1 MLAVERCERSEKKG
15 RVTLG
20 FLELFELF
28 FNNFRR
34 LAMTQ
39 SHPSVTRQVVQ
50 LLSEHGFEGMA
61 QAMESLLNEC
71 MKIERQ
77 QALGVGPYQRGEA
90 RRGQANGFKPK
101 TMKTRIGPLALR
113 VPQVRGAE
121 FYPSVLERG
130 TRSEKA
136 LRLALAEMY
145 VQGVSTSKVTKIT
158 EELCGCEIS
167 SSDVSRATALLD
179 EELTKWR
186 NRPLGLVKYLI
197 LDARYEKV
205 RVAGCVRECSVL
217 LAIGVDAEGHRS
229 ILGVSVSLSEA
240 EVHWREF
247 FKSLLARGLHGVE
260 MITSDAHAGLKEARQ
275 ACFAGVPWQRCQFH
289 LMHNALA
296 HVPRQE
302 MKSEVMDDLR
312 GVFDA
317 ADQAAANEQLQRVVR
332 KYESSAPKLAAWL
345 EENVPE
351 SLTVFRLPAAHRQRL
366 RTSNMLER
374 LNRELKRRTRVATLF
389 PNEASLLR
397 LVTAILIE
405 ISEEWET
412 GKRYVTFETK

>member
-1 MLAVERCERSEKKG
+1 
-15 RVTLG
+15 
-20 FLELFELF
+20 
-28 FNNFRR
+28 
-34 LAMTQ
+34 MTHQ
-39 SHPSVTRQVVQ
+39 PHPSVTRQVVQ
-50 LLSEHGFEGMA
+50 LLAEQGFDGMA
-61 QAMESLLNEC
+61 EVMERLLNEL
-71 MKIERQ
+71 MTIERQ

-101 TMKTRIGPLALR
+101 TMKTRVGPLSLR
-113 VPQVRGAE
+113 VPQVRGAP

-145 VQGVSTSKVTKIT
+145 VQGVSTRKVTEIT

-167 SSDVSRATALLD
+167 SRDVSRAMELLD
-179 EELTKWR
+179 EDLTKWR
-186 NRPLGLVKYLI
+186 NRPLGAVKYLI

-205 RVAGCVRECSVL
+205 REAGCVRECAVL
-217 LAIGVDAEGHRS
+217 LAIGVDTEGRRS
-229 ILGVSVSLSEA
+229 ILGVSVSLSEG

-247 FKSLLARGLHGVE
+247 FKSLLARGLHGMELIV
-260 MITSDAHAGLKEARQ
+260 SDAHAGLKEARQ
-275 ACFAGVPWQRCQFH
+275 ACFASVPWQRCQFH

-302 MKSEVMDDLR
+302 LKGEVMEDLH
-312 GVFDA
+312 GVFDSP
-317 ADQAAANEQLQRVVR
+317 DQAAANEQLQRVVR
-332 KYESSAPKLAAWL
+332 KYEKSAPKLAQWL

-351 SLTVFRLPAAHRQRL
+351 SLTVFRLPASHRQRL
-366 RTSNMLER
+366 RTTNMLER

-389 PNEASLLR
+389 PNTDSLLR
-397 LVTAILIE
+397 LVTAILVE

-412 GKRYVTFETK
+412 GKRYVTFGTK

>member
-1 MLAVERCERSEKKG
+1 
-15 RVTLG
+15 
-20 FLELFELF
+20 
-28 FNNFRR
+28 
-34 LAMTQ
+34 MTHQ
-39 SHPSVTRQVVQ
+39 AHPSVTREVVQ
-50 LLSEHGFEGMA
+50 VLAEHGFEGMA
-61 QAMESLLNEC
+61 QAMELLINEC

-101 TMKTRIGPLALR
+101 RLKTRIGPLELA
-113 VPQVRGAE
+113 VPQVRGAK
-121 FYPSVLERG
+121 FYPRALERG
-130 TRSEKA
+130 SRSEKA

-179 EELTKWR
+179 GDLAKWR
-186 NRPLGLVKYLI
+186 SRPLGQVKYLV

-205 RVAGCVRECSVL
+205 RHGGSIVDCSVL
-217 LAIGVDAEGHRS
+217 LAIGVDAEGRRS
-229 ILGVSVSLSEA
+229 VLGVSVSLSEA

-247 FKSLLARGLHGVE
+247 FKSLIERGLHGIE
-260 MITSDAHAGLKEARQ
+260 LITSDAHAGLKEARK
-275 ACFAGVPWQRCQFH
+275 ACFSGVPWQRCRFH
-289 LMHNALA
+289 LMRNALA
-296 HVPRQE
+296 HVPREE

-312 GVFDA
+312 SVLDA
-317 ADQAAANEQLQRVVR
+317 ADEHAAGEQLGRVVR
-332 KYESSAPKLAAWL
+332 KYQKTAPRLAQWM

-351 SLTVFRLPAAHRQRL
+351 SFAVFRLPSAHRQRL
-366 RTSNMLER
+366 RTTNMLER
-374 LNRELKRRTRVATLF
+374 INRELKRRTRVATLF

-397 LVTAILIE
+397 LVTAVLME
-405 ISEEWET
+405 LSEEWET

>member
-1 MLAVERCERSEKKG
+1 
-15 RVTLG
+15 
-20 FLELFELF
+20 
-28 FNNFRR
+28 
-34 LAMTQ
+34 MTHQ
-39 SHPSVTRQVVQ
+39 VHPSVTRQVVQ
-50 LLSEHGFEGMA
+50 LLSEQGFEGMA
-61 QAMESLLNEC
+61 EAMECLLNEC

-77 QALGVGPYQRGEA
+77 QALGVGPYQRSEA

-101 TMKTRIGPLALR
+101 TVKTRIGPLALR

-136 LRLALAEMY
+136 LCLALAEMY
-145 VQGVSTSKVTKIT
+145 VQGVSTAKVTKIT

-167 SSDVSRATALLD
+167 SSDVSRATKLLD
-179 EELTKWR
+179 EELAQWR
-186 NRPLGLVKYLI
+186 NRPLGAVKYLI

-205 RVAGCVRECSVL
+205 RVAGCVRQCGVL
-217 LAIGVDAEGHRS
+217 LAVGVDSEGRRS

-247 FKSLLARGLHGVE
+247 FKSLLARGLHGLELIV
-260 MITSDAHAGLKEARQ
+260 SDAHEGLKAARQ
-275 ACFAGVPWQRCQFH
+275 ACFSGVPWQRCQFH

-302 MKSEVMDDLR
+302 MKREVLDDLR

-317 ADQAAANEQLQRVVR
+317 ADQAGAHEQLQRVVR
-332 KYESSAPKLAAWL
+332 KYEKSAPKLAGWM

-351 SLTVFRLPAAHRQRL
+351 SLTVFRLPASHRQRL
-366 RTSNMLER
+366 RTTNMLER

-397 LVTAILIE
+397 LVTAVLVE